1 MTLERLH
8 KILSKGGI
16 ASRRGAERL
25 ILEGKV
31 KVNNQVI
38 TKLGIK
44 VDPQLD
50 EILVED
56 KKISL
61 EKKIYLL
68 LYKPK
73 GYITTL
79 SDKYKRPKVV
89 DLVKDIKER
98 VYPVGRLD
106 LDTSGVLLLTNDGE
120 FSNKLTHP
128 KFKVKKSYWVKFK
141 GYISDPNIKKL
152 SLGVNLNDGITLPA
166 KIKVLQRNNNFTK
179 LLLTLREGRNRQIKR
194 MGEAIGHKVV
204 DLERIAFAG
213 LSLMGLKV
221 GEYRHLTPTE
231 KSRLL
236 GKNND

>member
-8 KILSKGGI
+8 KVLSKGGI
-16 ASRRGAERL
+16 TSRRGAERL

-31 KVNNQVI
+31 KVNNQII
-38 TKLGIK
+38 TALGIK

-50 EILVED
+50 EILVENR
-56 KKISL
+56 KVSL

-79 SDKYKRPKVV
+79 SDKYQRPKVV
-89 DLVKDIKER
+89 DLIKDIKER
-98 VYPVGRLD
+98 IYPVGRLD
-106 LDTSGVLLLTNDGE
+106 IDTSGVLLLTNDGK

-128 KFKVKKSYWVKFK
+128 KFKVEKSYLVKFR
-141 GYISDPNIKKL
+141 GCISGQNIRRL
-152 SLGVNLNDGITLPA
+152 SLGVNLNDGLTLPV
-166 KIKVLQRNNNFTK
+166 KIKVLQKDSNFTK

-194 MGEAIGHKVV
+194 MGEVIGHKVI

-213 LSLMGLKV
+213 LNLDNLKV
-221 GEYRHLTPTE
+221 GEYRHLTQAE
-231 KSRLL
+231 KNRLL
-236 GKNND
+236 GEDND